1 MYPSAVSGRKA
12 TRRLSSAV
20 RDGFLWVTMDGAV
33 EKKWRLPEARV
44 GPGVRAVSGEARA
57 WAASEGATY
66 GQEKAVHKALTEA
79 GYYITSSRR

>member
-1 MYPSAVSGRKA
+1 MSARKA
-12 TRRLSSAV
+12 DRRLSSEV
-20 RDGFLWVTMDGAV
+20 RDGFLWVTIEGAG
-33 EKKWRLPEARV
+33 EKRWRLPEVRV
-44 GPGVRAVSGEARA
+44 GPSVRAVSDEARA